1 LLAQHHFL
9 WIILLLLEAVAAEI
23 LVVPALVVL
32 EPLQD
37 FL

>member
-9 WIILLLLEAVAAEI
+9 WIILLLLEAEAAEL

-32 EPLQD
+32 ELLQV